1 MRILE
6 ILRDERGNYSSNRFV
21 GVVAGITLCIC
32 LVVSAVS
39 HREITPSKDL
49 IDAVMFICTGSLGF
63 GMINKVAEK
72 IYGKEEGQDNTAEN
86 RADSPQA

>member
-1 MRILE
+1 MRIWE

-21 GVVAGITLCIC
+21 GIIAGVTLCVC

-72 IYGKEEGQDNTAEN
+72 IYGKEEGQDNAPEN
-86 RADSPQA
+86 RADSPQS